1 MRSLKRSAKMIKIIN
16 TNDQSES
23 VKSEIDLLLNRSQL
37 EFGEVNKVVEDIVLN
52 VRDNKDKAV
61 IEYGEKFDGVK
72 LDSLMVTHEEIE
84 EAYNSCDKELLEAL
98 EEARENIWD
107 YHSKQLNNSWMD
119 TSKSGAMLGQV
130 YTPIEKVGIYVPG
143 GTAPYPSTVL
153 MNAVPAKV
161 AGVTE
166 IVMVTPPGKDGK
178 VSANILAAAKIAG
191 VDKIFKAGG
200 AQGIAALAFGTE
212 TIPKVYKIVGPG
224 NIYVAIAKRMVYG
237 FVDIDMIAGPSE
249 ILVIADENAN
259 PEFIAA
265 DLLSQAEHDVLAS
278 SILIT
283 TCAELA
289 EKVKIELKKQTDVL
303 SRKDIIE
310 VSLRDFGAII
320 VAKDLKEAVDLSNE
334 IAPEHLELMVE
345 NPFELVSEIKNAGA
359 IFLGAYSPE
368 PLGDYFAG
376 PNHTL
381 PTSSTAKFYSPLS
394 TDDFVKKSSLIYY
407 SKENLQK
414 HGDKIMTIATSEG
427 LTAHANSVRVR
438 MK

>member
-1 MRSLKRSAKMIKIIN
+1 MIKIIN
-16 TNDQSES
+16 TKDDSKA
-23 VKSEIDLLLNRSQL
+23 VKSEIDQLLNRSQL
-37 EFGEVNKVVEDIVLN
+37 EFGEVNDTVEEIVLN

-72 LDSLMVTHEEIE
+72 LESLAVTQEEIE

-98 EEARENIWD
+98 EEAKDNIWR

-119 TSKSGAMLGQV
+119 TSKSGEMLGQV

-161 AGVTE
+161 AGVEE
-166 IVMVTPPGKDGK
+166 IVMVTPPEKDGK

-212 TIPKVYKIVGPG
+212 TIPKVYKVVGPG

-259 PEFIAA
+259 PEYVAA

-278 SILIT
+278 SILVT
-283 TCAELA
+283 TSEQLADDVKYEL
-289 EKVKIELKKQTDVL
+289 EKQTDLL
-303 SRKDIIE
+303 SRKEIIKQ
-310 VSLRDFGAII
+310 SLKDFGAII
-320 VAKDLKEAVDLSNE
+320 VAKDIDEAIDLSNE

-345 NPFELVSEIKNAGA
+345 NPFELIGSIKNAGA

-407 SKENLQK
+407 SRDNLKK
-414 HGDKIMTIATSEG
+414 HGDKIIKIAESEG
-427 LTAHANSVRVR
+427 LTAHANSIRVR
-438 MK
+438 ID

>member
-1 MRSLKRSAKMIKIIN
+1 MIKIIN
-16 TNDQSES
+16 TSDQSDS
-23 VKSEIDLLLNRSQL
+23 VKQEIETLLNRSQL
-37 EFGEVNKVVEDIVLN
+37 EFGEVNKTVEDIVLN

-72 LDSLMVTHEEIE
+72 LDSLMVTPEEIE
-84 EAYNSCDKELLEAL
+84 DAYNSCDKELLDAL

-212 TIPKVYKIVGPG
+212 TIPKVYKVVGPG

-249 ILVIADENAN
+249 ILVIADEHAN

-289 EKVKIELKKQTDVL
+289 EKVKVELKKQTEVL

-310 VSLRDFGAII
+310 ASLRDFGAII
-320 VAKDLKEAVDLSNE
+320 VAKDLKEAVNLSNE

-427 LTAHANSVRVR
+427 LTAHANSIKVR

>member
-1 MRSLKRSAKMIKIIN
+1 MIKIIN
-16 TNDQSES
+16 TKDQSES
-23 VKSEIDLLLNRSQL
+23 VKREIEVLLNRSQL
-37 EFGEVNKVVEDIVLN
+37 EFGEVNDTVEEIVLN

-72 LDSLMVTHEEIE
+72 LDSLAVTEKEIE
-84 EAYNSCDKELLEAL
+84 EAYNSCDKELISAL
-98 EEARENIWD
+98 EEAKENIWN

-119 TSKSGAMLGQV
+119 TSKSGEILGQI

-161 AGVTE
+161 AGVEE

-212 TIPKVYKIVGPG
+212 TIPKVYKVVGPG

-249 ILVIADENAN
+249 ILVIADELAN
-259 PEFIAA
+259 PEYVAA
-265 DLLSQAEHDVLAS
+265 DLLSQAEHDTLAS

-283 TCAELA
+283 TSEKLA
-289 EKVKIELKKQTDVL
+289 EEVKVELEKQTAVL

-310 VSLRDFGAII
+310 ASLRDFGAII
-320 VAKDLKEAVDLSNE
+320 VAKDMKEAVDLSNE
-334 IAPEHLELMVE
+334 IAPEHLELMVA

-407 SKENLQK
+407 SRENLQK
-414 HGDKIMTIATSEG
+414 HGDKIMKIAESEG